1 MGRAQALTKK
11 NRAWLK
17 KAHGQLTITKEIKP
31 PQLNYRSVFIYLL
44 NATGTIPARY

>member
-1 MGRAQALTKK
+1 MGVHKPSQKK